1 MRRRILYGTFILFI
15 ITTDLPTVSF
25 VTFLADRITVCTNTD
40 PSFSA
45 SGPLP
50 AVVDFRHDFRVVSNL
65 SNDGGRRFI
74 QRLCDLIR
82 LCAVIKHGLDG
93 DPFILR
99 QMLFRLQQEFMRMN

>member
-1 MRRRILYGTFILFI
+1 MYGTFILFI

-40 PSFSA
+40 PSLSA

-50 AVVDFRHDFRVVSNL
+50 AVVDFRHDFRVVSIL

-99 QMLFRLQQEFMRMN
+99 QMLFRAHFPLGLLFLFAQ

>member
-1 MRRRILYGTFILFI
+1 MYGTFILFI

-50 AVVDFRHDFRVVSNL
+50 AVVDFRVVSNL

-82 LCAVIKHGLDG
+82 LCYMAPDGLQTIWCIFMSKINSAKFFLDG
-93 DPFILR
+93 
-99 QMLFRLQQEFMRMN
+99 NY

>member
-50 AVVDFRHDFRVVSNL
+50 AVVDFRVVSNL

-99 QMLFRLQQEFMRMN
+99 QMLFRAHFPLGLLFLFAQ

>member
-1 MRRRILYGTFILFI
+1 MYGTFILFI

-50 AVVDFRHDFRVVSNL
+50 AVVDFRVVSNL
-65 SNDGGRRFI
+65 SNDGGRRFN

-82 LCAVIKHGLDG
+82 LCAVI
-93 DPFILR
+93 ILR
-99 QMLFRLQQEFMRMN
+99 QMLFRAHFPLGLLFLFAQ